1 MRIILLTVL
10 SLFSVIARPQVSG
23 WTLQQCVNYAVEH
36 NLQVKQTE
44 LNVSQ
49 NKLIQ
54 DQSYASFLPTLNGQM
69 GHNYYWGRAIDPYTN
84 QFSNQQVQSS
94 SFGVSSTLTLFEG
107 LQLQRTLSQSKLN
120 YMASRK
126 DLEKIRND
134 VSLNVVAAYLQV
146 LYNQDLLQ
154 VLEKQVTAT
163 ENQYQRMRRMF
174 ELGTASKSNFLDLE
188 AQLASDSAS
197 LVAGMAQV
205 DQSLLNLVQLLELD
219 SVKGFSIVRPAI
231 DEPPVMTPG
240 VTADAIYSSA
250 LITQPEIKGNEFRL
264 RAAESGLASAKG
276 SRLPR
281 LYMSGSLNTTFST
294 SFKLPTISTIP
305 GFEAAGFTSSFDTV
319 FLYSPDVI
327 GYEQVPFWDQ
337 LNRNRG
343 AGIGFM
349 LQLPLFNGWSAR
361 TNVERARLAVQQS
374 RLNDEITKNNLYK
387 SVQQAVLDAYSSRRK
402 YDASMRS
409 VASLREAAK
418 FNKERFELGLVNTY
432 EYSISRNNLAR
443 GEADLLKSKYDHI
456 FRL

>member
-1 MRIILLTVL
+1 MRILLLTVL
-10 SLFSVIARPQVSG
+10 SLFSAIARPQVSG

-361 TNVERARLAVQQS
+361 TNVERAR
-374 RLNDEITKNNLYK
+374 
-387 SVQQAVLDAYSSRRK
+387 
-402 YDASMRS
+402 
-409 VASLREAAK
+409 
-418 FNKERFELGLVNTY
+418 
-432 EYSISRNNLAR
+432 
-443 GEADLLKSKYDHI
+443 
-456 FRL
+456 